1 MQEILLFKSRILF
14 KLFQRGD
21 AMNNREL
28 ELFAELTADLE
39 QKSEAIDELEK
50 SNEVSFHQL
59 FNETFMNKYTDFDSL
74 EEMFAASPFD
84 IENKNDFTTIDKE
97 ELDNFI
103 NDKTVFL
110 NWEDMLDKAGELWT
124 ANKLGI

>member
-1 MQEILLFKSRILF
+1 MLLNLIVNYPLSILNFKE
-14 KLFQRGD
+14 GD
-21 AMNNREL
+21 AMNNKEL
-28 ELFAELTADLE
+28 ELFEELTKDLD
-39 QKSEAIDELEK
+39 KKAKAVTKLEE
-50 SNEVSFHQL
+50 SSEVSFNQL
-59 FNETFMNKYTDFDSL
+59 LNEPFMDRYTDFDSL

-84 IENKNDFTTIDKE
+84 IATKKDFESLDKE

-124 ANKLGI
+124 ANKLGL

>member
-1 MQEILLFKSRILF
+1 
-14 KLFQRGD
+14 
-21 AMNNREL
+21 MNNKEL
-28 ELFAELTADLE
+28 ELFEELTKDLD
-39 QKSEAIDELEK
+39 KKAKAVTKLEE
-50 SNEVSFHQL
+50 SSEVSFNQL
-59 FNETFMNKYTDFDSL
+59 LNEPFMDRYTDFDSL

-84 IENKNDFTTIDKE
+84 IATKKDFESLDKE

-124 ANKLGI
+124 ANKLGL

>member
-1 MQEILLFKSRILF
+1 
-14 KLFQRGD
+14 
-21 AMNNREL
+21 MNNREL